1 MTHAATSTSVS
12 VSFENL
18 GLNAELV
25 SALAALGHEQA
36 TAVQVAVI
44 PAALAGR
51 DVKAQAQTGTGK
63 TLAYGLP
70 LLQRASLDPRE
81 RSARGNP
88 ISVLILVPTRE
99 LAVQVAGVL
108 SSLADALSPRP
119 QVLAVYGGVSINPQ
133 MMALRGGADIL
144 VATPGRLL
152 DLKRNNAVD
161 LSGTRALVLDEAD
174 RMLGLGFY
182 DEVHELLSLLPPQ
195 RQTLL
200 FSATFPVELEALMSE
215 LLNEPEHVNL
225 SPTVAPALIE
235 QHVYTVDES
244 RKGAL
249 LMHLIS
255 EHPLDRMLV
264 FISEKKTADRLV
276 KQLVK
281 ADIAAAAFHGGL
293 SQYQRQTALDDFT
306 AGQLQIL
313 VATDLAA
320 RGIDI
325 EDLPVVV
332 NFELPRSPN
341 DYAHRIG
348 RTGRAGTAGLALS
361 LICPAEYDHF
371 RVIEKRIKRRLER
384 ESVPGFEVKL

>member
-25 SALAALGHEQA
+25 GALAALGHEQA

-70 LLQRASLDPRE
+70 LLQRASLDPRK
-81 RSARGNP
+81 RSARRNP
-88 ISVLILVPTRE
+88 INVLILVPTRE

-108 SSLADALSPRP
+108 NSLADALSPRP

-182 DEVHELLSLLPPQ
+182 DEVHELLSLLPQQ

-225 SPTVAPALIE
+225 SPAVAPALIE

-249 LMHLIS
+249 LMHLIR

>member
-1 MTHAATSTSVS
+1 MTDEAPLTFDA
-12 VSFENL
+12 L
-18 GLNAELV
+18 GLSAELV
-25 SALAALGHEQA
+25 SALATLGHEQA

-63 TLAYGLP
+63 TLAFGLP
-70 LLQRASLDPRE
+70 LLQLLAQAPRVK
-81 RSARGNP
+81 SARGNP
-88 ISVLILVPTRE
+88 VATLVLVPTRE

-108 SSLADALSPRP
+108 GSLAEALASRPR
-119 QVLAVYGGVSINPQ
+119 VLAVYGGVSINPQ
-133 MMALRGGADIL
+133 MMSLRGGVDLL

-174 RMLGLGFY
+174 RMLGLGFH
-182 DEVHELLSLLPPQ
+182 DEVKELLALLPQ
-195 RQTLL
+195 KRQNLL
-200 FSATFPVELEALMSE
+200 FSATFPHELEPMMSE
-215 LLNEPEHVNL
+215 LLSEPELVNL
-225 SPTVAPALIE
+225 SPVVTPALIE

-244 RKGAL
+244 RKAAL
-249 LMHLIS
+249 LTHVIL
-255 EHPLDRMLV
+255 ENGLGRVLV

-276 KQLVK
+276 KQLLK
-281 ADIAAAAFHGGL
+281 ANILAAAFHGGL
-293 SQYQRQTALDDFT
+293 SQNQRQTALDDFT
-306 AGQLQIL
+306 AGHLHVL

-348 RTGRAGTAGLALS
+348 RTGRAGKPGLALS

-384 ESVPGFEVKL
+384 EWVPGFEVLGSAP